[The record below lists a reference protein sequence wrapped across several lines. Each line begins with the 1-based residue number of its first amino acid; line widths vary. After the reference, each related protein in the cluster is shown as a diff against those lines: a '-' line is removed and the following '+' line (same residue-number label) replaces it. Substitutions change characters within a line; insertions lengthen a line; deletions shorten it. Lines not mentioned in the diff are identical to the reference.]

1 MSPSKRQIEE
11 REARKQR
18 ILRGALEVF
27 KSNGLEGATMD
38 QIAQQSGFG
47 KATLYYYFKSK
58 EDVFSAILEDG
69 WENIWESLEPIIA
82 DDDGARNSFIKLL
95 IKIAEIAQSKP
106 GLFEFLFNAPKTI
119 KLEKQP
125 WKESQHRLYGVIQG
139 LLEDGVKAGEFPK
152 INPELMFKALGGL
165 FMGLVFMGDKKEP
178 VSEKDVE
185 KLLNQLITDPNYSS
199 N

>member
-1 MSPSKRQIEE
+1 MAPSKRQLEE
-11 REARKQR
+11 REMRKQR
-18 ILRGALEVF
+18 ILTGALDVF
-27 KSNGLEGATMD
+27 KSKGLEGATMD
-38 QIAQQSGFG
+38 EIANQSGFG

-69 WENIWESLEPIIA
+69 WISIWESLEPIIA
-82 DDDGARNSFIKLL
+82 DQKSPRQAFVNLL
-95 IKIAEIAQSKP
+95 IKIAEIAQERP
-106 GLFEFLFNAPKTI
+106 GLFEFLFNAPKAI

-125 WKESQHRLYGVIQG
+125 WKEYQHRLYGVIQG

-185 KLLNQLITDPNYSS
+185 KLLNQLITDPTYTN
-199 N
+199 

>member
-1 MSPSKRQIEE
+1 MTPSKRQLEE
-11 REARKQR
+11 REMRKQR
-18 ILRGALEVF
+18 ILTGALDVF
-27 KSNGLEGATMD
+27 KSKGLEGATMD
-38 QIAQQSGFG
+38 EIANQSGFG

-69 WENIWESLEPIIA
+69 WISIWESLEPIIA
-82 DDDGARNSFIKLL
+82 DQKSPRQAFVNLL
-95 IKIAEIAQSKP
+95 IKIAEIAQDRP
-106 GLFEFLFNAPKTI
+106 GLFEFLFNAPKAI

-125 WKESQHRLYGVIQG
+125 WKEYQHRLYGVIQG

-185 KLLNQLITDPNYSS
+185 KLLNQLITDPTYTN
-199 N
+199 

>member
-1 MSPSKRQIEE
+1 MAPSERQNEE

-18 ILRGALEVF
+18 ILKGALEVF
-27 KSNGLEGATMD
+27 NASSLEGATMD
-38 QIAQQSGFG
+38 QIAQNSGFG

-82 DDDGARNSFIKLL
+82 DEGSPRNSFIKLL
-95 IKIAEIAQSKP
+95 MKIAEIAQERP
-106 GLFEFLFNAPKTI
+106 DLFEFLFNAPKTI
-119 KLEKQP
+119 KIDNQP
-125 WKESQHRLYGVIQG
+125 WKEYQYRLYGVIQG
-139 LLEDGVKAGEFPK
+139 LIEDGVKEGEFPK

>member
-1 MSPSKRQIEE
+1 MAPSKRQLEE
-11 REARKQR
+11 REMRKQR
-18 ILRGALEVF
+18 ILTGALDVF
-27 KSNGLEGATMD
+27 KSKGLEGATMD
-38 QIAQQSGFG
+38 EIANQSGFG

-69 WENIWESLEPIIA
+69 WISIWESLEPIIA
-82 DDDGARNSFIKLL
+82 DQKSPRQAFVNLL
-95 IKIAEIAQSKP
+95 IKIAEIAQDRP
-106 GLFEFLFNAPKTI
+106 GLFEFLFNAPKAI
-119 KLEKQP
+119 KLENQP
-125 WKESQHRLYGVIQG
+125 WKEYQHRLYGVIQG

-185 KLLNQLITDPNYSS
+185 KLLNQLITDPTYTN
-199 N
+199 

>member
-1 MSPSKRQIEE
+1 MSPSERQIEE

-95 IKIAEIAQSKP
+95 IKIAEIAQSRP

-125 WKESQHRLYGVIQG
+125 WKEYQHRLYGVIQG

>member
-1 MSPSKRQIEE
+1 M
-11 REARKQR
+11 RKER
-18 ILRGALEVF
+18 ILTGALEVF
-27 KSNGLEGATMD
+27 KSKGLEGATMD
-38 QIAQQSGFG
+38 EIAHQSGFG

-58 EDVFSAILEDG
+58 EDVFSAILESG
-69 WENIWESLEPIIA
+69 WINIWESLEPIIA
-82 DDDGARNSFIKLL
+82 NQKSPRQAFISLL
-95 IKIAEIAQSKP
+95 IKIAEIAQDRP
-106 GLFEFLFNAPKTI
+106 GLFEFLFNAPKAI
-119 KLEKQP
+119 KLENQP
-125 WKESQHRLYGVIQG
+125 WKEYQHRLYGVIQG

-185 KLLNQLITDPNYSS
+185 KLLNQLISDPNYT

>member
-1 MSPSKRQIEE
+1 MTPSERQNEE

-27 KSNGLEGATMD
+27 KASGLEGATMD
-38 QIAQQSGFG
+38 QIAQNSGFG

-82 DDDGARNSFIKLL
+82 DEDSPRNSFIKLL
-95 IKIAEIAQSKP
+95 MKIAEIAQERP

-119 KLEKQP
+119 KLDNQP
-125 WKESQHRLYGVIQG
+125 WKEYQHRLYGVIQG

-165 FMGLVFMGDKKEP
+165 FMGLVFMGDRQEP

-185 KLLNQLITDPNYSS
+185 KLLNQLIADPNYSS
-199 N
+199 K

>member
-1 MSPSKRQIEE
+1 MTPSKRQLEE
-11 REARKQR
+11 REMRKQR
-18 ILRGALEVF
+18 ILTGALDVF
-27 KSNGLEGATMD
+27 KSKGLEGATMD
-38 QIAQQSGFG
+38 EIANQSGFG

-69 WENIWESLEPIIA
+69 WISIWESLEPIIA
-82 DDDGARNSFIKLL
+82 DQKSPRQAFVNLL
-95 IKIAEIAQSKP
+95 IKIAEIAQERP
-106 GLFEFLFNAPKTI
+106 GLFEFLFNAPKAI

-125 WKESQHRLYGVIQG
+125 WKEYQHRLYGVIQG

-185 KLLNQLITDPNYSS
+185 KLLNQLITDPTYTN
-199 N
+199 

>member
-1 MSPSKRQIEE
+1 MTPSERQNEE

-18 ILRGALEVF
+18 ILKGALEVF
-27 KSNGLEGATMD
+27 KGSGLEGATMD
-38 QIAQQSGFG
+38 QIAQNSGFG

-82 DDDGARNSFIKLL
+82 DEDSPRNSFIKLL
-95 IKIAEIAQSKP
+95 MKIAEIAQERP

-119 KLEKQP
+119 KLDNQP
-125 WKESQHRLYGVIQG
+125 WKEYQHRLYGVIQG
-139 LLEDGVKAGEFPK
+139 LLEDGVKEGEFPK

-185 KLLNQLITDPNYSS
+185 KLLNQLIADPNYSS
-199 N
+199 K

>member
-1 MSPSKRQIEE
+1 MSV
-11 REARKQR
+11 AR
-18 ILRGALEVF
+18 ITTI
-27 KSNGLEGATMD
+27 N
-38 QIAQQSGFG
+38 
-47 KATLYYYFKSK
+47 FKSK

-82 DDDGARNSFIKLL
+82 NEEGPRNSFIKLL
-95 IKIAEIAQSKP
+95 IKIAEIAQARP

-119 KLEKQP
+119 KLENQP
-125 WKESQHRLYGVIQG
+125 WKEYQQRLYGVIQG

-152 INPELMFKALGGL
+152 IKPDLMFKALGGL

>member
-1 MSPSKRQIEE
+1 MSVSKRQLEE
-11 REARKQR
+11 REMRKER
-18 ILRGALEVF
+18 ILAGALDVF
-27 KSNGLEGATMD
+27 KSSGLDGATMD

-69 WENIWESLEPIIA
+69 WIKIWESLEPVIA
-82 DDDGARNSFIKLL
+82 NQSGPRNTFINLM
-95 IKIAEIAQSKP
+95 IKIAEIAQNRPS
-106 GLFEFLFNAPKTI
+106 LFEFLFNAPKTI

-125 WKESQHRLYGVIQG
+125 WKEYQHRLYGVIQG

-152 INPELMFKALGGL
+152 INPDLMFKALGGL
-165 FMGLVFMGDKKEP
+165 FMGLVFMGDKQEP

-185 KLLNQLITDPNYSS
+185 KLLNKLITDPSYVN
-199 N
+199 